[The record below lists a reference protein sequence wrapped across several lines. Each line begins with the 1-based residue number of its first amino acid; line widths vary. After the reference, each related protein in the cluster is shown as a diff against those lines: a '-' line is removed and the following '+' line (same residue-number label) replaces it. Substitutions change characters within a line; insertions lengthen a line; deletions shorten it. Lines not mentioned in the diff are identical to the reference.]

1 MSASLGL
8 SLKALEGFDDLFLEG
23 ICDESVD
30 GSVDGS
36 DDGAIEGIWDVFV
49 G

>member
-1 MSASLGL
+1 MVSASLGL
-8 SLKALEGFDDLFLEG
+8 SLKAFEGFDDLFLEG

-30 GSVDGS
+30 GSI
-36 DDGAIEGIWDVFV
+36 DGAIEGIWDVFV